1 MSEHPPEPAPQEAPY
16 ARPPVQP
23 QPKPVWRRVAR
34 VAVIVGLALLAFL
47 VLAIGGAL
55 VWLHTGNG
63 AEELGKFVANEARN
77 SIAGDLKVKG
87 IQIRGFL
94 HICVDSVEL
103 RDPENHKVAAAERA
117 CVSVS
122 PLALK
127 AHRIE
132 LTEVELT
139 KPWLE
144 IAAIPGTKET
154 TLSRA
159 IAAKKQELQPKEKP
173 DAPFV
178 WVIDVKD
185 LKLRGGSVAMR
196 PALGADA
203 TFALND
209 LDISDAHALYAA
221 DAAAA
226 KLKLQGQL
234 AAPGKAPVA
243 LDLDASV
250 KGPAATGVAT
260 VNTLR
265 VKLGQSSLTASGSWD
280 IAKNAGELHLNDL
293 VVNPKDVETMM
304 PPREGPQLL
313 VGEVRGSA
321 ILKSDGKSAQVEL
334 HLDLPKGKAQ
344 AKATATL
351 EKDPRWDLQLTI
363 DKLDP
368 GAATALAPHGDIT
381 ARASLHGKGTPQ
393 FDKHGV
399 TGEFE
404 GVIHVGPAQVER
416 MGEIQADLSASVKGR
431 QGLVKA
437 FTATALGLKVQAHG
451 EAAFDAL
458 KLDLLVDAPDLAAV
472 GKAVGVLTRQ
482 KATPIAGSL
491 HLGAHLTGSA
501 QRPDANLHLRAPT
514 FRFGPTLA
522 VSGLAV
528 DGELHGDIQRPDGA
542 LTLAAQ
548 RIVAGSM
555 DLGAPRVAMNL
566 QWPMAHLRI
575 GAGVQGGNMQ
585 INGDATIDEDRD
597 GLLLSNFIV
606 SYPGNQLKLAKQ
618 ASVHFRDEIVVEPI
632 QLKGDHGSIG
642 FQAKI
647 QQPPGRID
655 AQAQVSKLDLAF
667 LPSFALPKDLAL
679 HGIVDLNAVVR
690 GPRASP
696 DIEVTLDVSGAGA
709 RPAGDLAVDAKVH
722 GHVHDSK
729 LKTEGEVT
737 SGRLVR
743 FTWNGEVP
751 VTSFTKLPDSTPLQ
765 LDAHLDSV
773 DVARLA
779 DAVKLTKL
787 QELKARGEVEL
798 TLVARG
804 SLGAPRATLS
814 LDARKLGTDLI
825 QDVGLRTGVLLEKN
839 QVTVDGTVTL
849 SDLPALGITGE
860 APFDLRR
867 ALREKA
873 YATEAMTRTLK
884 ATVVVTQLD
893 LARLVKSHL
902 LPEGSAGTVNL
913 TGRLGGTPSSP
924 ILQVITAGENVSVG
938 RLHGLGF
945 QGQLDVGPKVKLTF
959 GAQSQGDVVAK
970 IEAGAALSGAELVEL
985 LHRRKDPNAVG
996 PLLDRQVTFALD
1008 IPGLPIARASELAG
1022 RNDVAE
1028 GRVTG
1033 HVALSGTAARP
1044 QLKGQIA
1051 LKDLATKDKHLGSA
1065 DFHIE
1070 ADSAGALVHL
1080 GIDPP
1085 GGGSFL
1091 AHAKLKADLGGRTIL
1106 ANGAD
1111 SVINGQLDAEVTA
1124 KQLDLAFLSGLAPNV
1139 RRAGGKL
1146 DMEVKA
1152 SGPPLKALPTGEM
1165 HLKSGLFDVVGQG
1178 VYDDVGMDATFSPK
1192 EVVIDRITGSTGS
1205 GTFSTVLAASRKV
1218 NDDPEVADSYEFSGE
1233 VHLGDA
1239 ESVRDRKNPDGS
1251 QKRAGAVPVRQAG
1264 EQRADVTAEL
1274 DLFGDYTDGLLHA
1287 NAKIPQAR
1295 IVITALPDKKLP
1307 KLKPNP
1313 DIEIVQPGQKPH
1325 LVGEKAEEEEEDAAA
1340 QKNASFRAHAKL
1352 EIQHLY
1358 VKAEDFEFPV
1368 ESNLSFDYDAQHPD
1382 DPTADGTIHVPNG
1395 SFNALGRRFTI
1406 VDAKI
1411 TETGGEISDPELEIK
1426 ALYENPQANV
1436 TITVSGTATDP
1447 QLDMSSNPAMDQDA
1461 IAFFLATGRIQGR
1474 ATQSGGGVDL
1484 SGAATSVLGSL
1495 LFGQVR
1501 KELASVLPVDVLTIE
1516 TGSSGV
1522 SEASVGK
1529 YIGDHIFIGYKQ
1541 RLTTAPNENTSEGRI
1556 EYEISKSVA
1565 AEATVGDRNSDISV
1579 LYTKDF

>member
-1 MSEHPPEPAPQEAPY
+1 VSEHPPEPVQSEAP
-16 ARPPVQP
+16 APRPPVKAP
-23 QPKPVWRRVAR
+23 VKPLWRRIAR
-34 VAVIVGLALLAFL
+34 LAVLIGLAILAFIL
-47 VLAIGGAL
+47 LAIGGGL

-94 HICVDSVEL
+94 HICVDNVEL

-117 CVSVS
+117 CISVS

-132 LTEVELT
+132 LTEVELV

-144 IAAIPGTKET
+144 IAAIPGTKDT

-159 IAAKKQELQPKEKP
+159 IAAKKAELQPKEK
-173 DAPFV
+173 AGEPFV

-196 PALGADA
+196 PALGAEA

-226 KLKLQGQL
+226 RLKLQGQL
-234 AAPGKAPVA
+234 AAPGKEPIA
-243 LDLDASV
+243 LDLDATI

-260 VNTLR
+260 VNNLR
-265 VKLGQSSLTASGSWD
+265 AKLGQSGLQVSGSWD
-280 IAKNAGELHLNDL
+280 IAKNAGELHVTDL
-293 VVNPKDVETMM
+293 LVNPKDLETMM
-304 PPREGPQLL
+304 PPRDGPPLL
-313 VGEVRGSA
+313 AGVVRGSA
-321 ILKSDGKSAQVEL
+321 IAKSDGKSGQVEL
-334 HLDLPKGKAQ
+334 HLELPKGRVQ

-351 EKDPRWDLQLTI
+351 EKEPVWDLQLMI
-363 DKLDP
+363 EKLDP

-399 TGEFE
+399 QGDLQ
-404 GVIHVGPAQVER
+404 GVIHVGPAQIDR
-416 MGEIQADLSASVKGR
+416 MGAISADLEATVKGR

-437 FTATALGLKVQAHG
+437 FTATALGLKLQAHG

-472 GKAVGVLTRQ
+472 GKAVGVLTQQ
-482 KATPIAGSL
+482 KPTPIAGSL

-501 QRPDANLHLRAPT
+501 MRPDANLHLRAPS

-522 VSGLAV
+522 ISGLSV
-528 DGELHGDIQRPDGA
+528 DGELHGKIETPSGA
-542 LTLAAQ
+542 LTIAAQ
-548 RIVAGSM
+548 RIVAGAIDM
-555 DLGAPRVAMNL
+555 GAPRIAMNL
-566 QWPMAHLRI
+566 EWPLAHLRI
-575 GAGVQGGNMQ
+575 GAGVQGGNLQ
-585 INGDATIDEDRD
+585 IAGDAAIDDDKD
-597 GLLLSNFIV
+597 GIELSNFVI
-606 SYPGNQLKLAKQ
+606 SYPGNQLKLAKPG
-618 ASVHFRDEIVVEPI
+618 SVHFRDEIVVEPM
-632 QLKGDHGSIG
+632 QLTGDHGSIA

-655 AQAQVSKLDLAF
+655 AKAQVAKLDLAF

-679 HGIVDLNAVVR
+679 HGLVDLNAVIS
-690 GPRASP
+690 GPRADP
-696 DIEVTLDVSGAGA
+696 DIDVKVGVSKAGA
-709 RPAGDLAVDAKVH
+709 RQAGDLEVEAQVH
-722 GHVHDSK
+722 AHVHDSK

-737 SGRLVR
+737 SGKLVR

-765 LDAHLDSV
+765 LDAHLDPV
-773 DVARLA
+773 DVGKLA
-779 DAVKLTKL
+779 DALKISKL
-787 QELKARGEVEL
+787 QEQKARGEVAL

-804 SLGAPRATLS
+804 TLGVPRATVT
-814 LDARKLGTDLI
+814 LDAQKLGTEQI
-825 QDVGLRTGVLLEKN
+825 QDIGVRAGVLLDKN
-839 QVTVDGTVTL
+839 TVALDGTVTL
-849 SDLPALGITGE
+849 AGLPALGFTAG
-860 APFDLRR
+860 APFELKR
-867 ALREKA
+867 ALREKSYSQDA
-873 YATEAMTRTLK
+873 IHRTVN

-913 TGRLGGTPSSP
+913 TGKLGGTPLNP
-924 ILQVITAGENVSVG
+924 TLQVVTAGESVSVG

-959 GAQSQGDVVAK
+959 GAQSQGDVVAT
-970 IEAGAALSGAELVEL
+970 ITAGAALSGADLVEL
-985 LHRRKDPNAVG
+985 AQRRKDASAIG

-1008 IPGLPIARASELAG
+1008 IPGLPIARASQLAG

-1033 HVALSGTAARP
+1033 HVALAGTAARP

-1051 LKDLATKDKHLGSA
+1051 LKDLASKEKHLGSA
-1065 DFHIE
+1065 DFSVE

-1085 GGGSFL
+1085 GGGTFL
-1091 AHAKLKADLGGRTIL
+1091 AQAKLKADLGGRTIL
-1106 ANGAD
+1106 AGGAD
-1111 SVINGQLDAEVTA
+1111 SIINGQLDAEVKA
-1124 KQLDLAFLSGLAPNV
+1124 RQLDLAFLSGLAPNV

-1146 DMEVKA
+1146 DMDVKA

-1165 HLKSGLFDVVGQG
+1165 HLKNALFDVVGQG

-1192 EVVIDRITGSTGS
+1192 EVVIDRITGSTGA
-1205 GTFSTVLAASRKV
+1205 GTFSTVLVASRKV

-1233 VHLGDA
+1233 VHLGDG
-1239 ESVRDRKNPDGS
+1239 ESVKDRKDKDGNAL
-1251 QKRAGAVPVRQAG
+1251 KAHPVPVRQAG

-1307 KLKPNP
+1307 GLKPND
-1313 DIEIVQPGQKPH
+1313 DIFVVEPGQKEH
-1325 LVGEKAEEEEEDAAA
+1325 KVGEKPEDEEAEA
-1340 QKNASFRAHAKL
+1340 QAEKNATFRAHAKL
-1352 EIQHLY
+1352 EIVHLY

-1368 ESNLSFDYDAQHPD
+1368 ESNLTFDYDAQHPD
-1382 DPTADGTIHVPNG
+1382 APTADGTIHVPNG

-1411 TETGGEISDPELEIK
+1411 TETGGDIADPELEVK

-1447 QLDMSSNPAMDQDA
+1447 SLDMTSNPAMDQDA